1 MLKGPE
7 GNMRYRPLHA
17 HLVARRCRLASLLA
31 TVYAVGPQTGQP
43 PPLHHSACCCLL
55 PVTLPFPC
63 LVASH
68 CALSLACCQSLCR
81 FLGLLSANL
90 QFARPVA
97 SHSTLSLPPVTLP
110 FPWLVASHSTLPLA
124 CCQSLCS
131 FLGFLSATLHNVR
144 PGDSNIPSAFDL
156 ADLFWCVH
164 TTQPVKLCSSH
175 VTSFCSRSDAG
186 SFLRVHPTISEP

>member
-17 HLVARRCRLASLLA
+17 HLVARRCRMASLLA

-63 LVASH
+63 LVATH

-97 SHSTLSLPPVTLP
+97 SHSSLSLPCCQSLSLFLGLLPVILP
-110 FPWLVASHSTLPLA
+110 FPWLAVSHSALSLA
-124 CCQSLCS
+124 FCQQLCTMS
-131 FLGFLSATLHNVR
+131 
-144 PGDSNIPSAFDL
+144 DL
-156 ADLFWCVH
+156 VI
-164 TTQPVKLCSSH
+164 
-175 VTSFCSRSDAG
+175 VTSPLLLT
-186 SFLRVHPTISEP
+186 LRIYSGVCIQLSL